1 MKPNFRAVLLGASI
15 AALCGLSQT
24 ASAHPG
30 WQVSPA
36 TGASTASP
44 YTSQFNAITVGH
56 GCSNGNG
63 GYLGVKAASWIMP
76 TGTTPNETAPFSTG
90 CDAAG
95 SNCTGVEGQASV
107 AKFLNSQGTT
117 GSNGITTFPKGLKA
131 TVATTLADEFV
142 NAPTLAGRFKLNQ
155 NKGVFNTQKVKT
167 DANGNPIGFY
177 EKSGYVDPKAIAVT
191 DVRMTTGGIVF
202 KPGSCATQ
210 LIVRMAG
217 ADICKIDNKLVDDHN
232 QNLWFGGPT
241 NKMSMGHGVHENF
254 WLAYTIT
261 RPAAETANC
270 ADAAKYS
277 IVVMPTNAEIN
288 SLAFPGWA
296 NE

>member
-95 SNCTGVEGQASV
+95 SNCTGVEALKPAPS
-107 AKFLNSQGTT
+107 ST
-117 GSNGITTFPKGLKA
+117 SGI
-131 TVATTLADEFV
+131 
-142 NAPTLAGRFKLNQ
+142 
-155 NKGVFNTQKVKT
+155 
-167 DANGNPIGFY
+167 
-177 EKSGYVDPKAIAVT
+177 
-191 DVRMTTGGIVF
+191 
-202 KPGSCATQ
+202 
-210 LIVRMAG
+210 
-217 ADICKIDNKLVDDHN
+217 
-232 QNLWFGGPT
+232 
-241 NKMSMGHGVHENF
+241 
-254 WLAYTIT
+254 
-261 RPAAETANC
+261 AETSR
-270 ADAAKYS
+270 AK
-277 IVVMPTNAEIN
+277 
-288 SLAFPGWA
+288 
-296 NE
+296 

>member
-1 MKPNFRAVLLGASI
+1 MKSNARAFVLGASV
-15 AALCGLSQT
+15 AALFGMSQS

-30 WQVSPA
+30 WQSPA
-36 TGASTASP
+36 IGSATASP

-56 GCSNGNG
+56 GCANGAG

-76 TGTTPNETAPFSTG
+76 TGTTPGETAPYSTG

-117 GSNGITTFPKGLKA
+117 SNGITTFPKGLKA
-131 TVATTLADEFV
+131 TMATSLEAEFTNV
-142 NAPTLAGRFKLNQ
+142 PTLAGRLKLNQ
-155 NKGVFNTQKVKT
+155 NKGVFNTQKLKL
-167 DANGNPIGFY
+167 DANGNPVGFY

-191 DVRMTTGGIVF
+191 DMRMTTGGMIF

-210 LIVRMAG
+210 LIVRLAG
-217 ADICKIDNKLVDDHN
+217 ADICRIENKLTNEHY

-241 NKMSMGHGVHENF
+241 NKMTTGHGVHENF

-261 RPAAETANC
+261 RAASETANC
-270 ADAAKYS
+270 ADADKYS
-277 IVVMPTNAEIN
+277 IAVMPTNAEIN